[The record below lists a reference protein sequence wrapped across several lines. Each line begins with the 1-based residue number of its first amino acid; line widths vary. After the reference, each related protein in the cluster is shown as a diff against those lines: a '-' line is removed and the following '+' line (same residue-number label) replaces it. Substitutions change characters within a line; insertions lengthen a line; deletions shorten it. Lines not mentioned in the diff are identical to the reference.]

1 MGTMERFIKNYSRA
15 ISEGYAA
22 VLAGAGL
29 SRESGYVNWKELL
42 KDFAQ
47 AIELDIDKEYD
58 LVEVAQFY
66 CNSNGGR
73 GSINDEIYRKFTLT
87 AQKNNSLRQLSMLPI
102 NTFWTT
108 NYDQLL
114 ENALKDEDKK
124 VDIKISQESLAIH
137 KPNCDAVVYKMHGDC
152 DDPSKC
158 VLTKDDYE
166 AYNIHRQLFTTALQ
180 GDLISKT
187 FLFIGFSFDD
197 PNLKYIF
204 SRIRV
209 LLGENRRE
217 HFFFSKK
224 LEKSEFSSEEEY
236 LYALTRKKLQIE
248 DMRRYG
254 IHAVEISAYSEIP
267 NILERIRRC
276 VNNRNIFIS
285 GSCRNYADWDKDKA
299 YKFLYLLG
307 YKLVKNGLSVHT
319 GLIEGV
325 GPQVTNGAL
334 TAINENSL
342 PIDRYL
348 RITTLP
354 LINGKADHMD
364 QQAKTMF
371 QNNMIA
377 ETGIVIFLFGNQYY
391 NGTLSTSNGVMN
403 DFKRTMEQNKYI
415 IPVGST
421 GFAAKEIMDYIGNDK
436 EHYSYLK
443 PFWEKLSTEKD
454 PEALSDL
461 IIEIIKRIIEL
472 A

>member
-1 MGTMERFIKNYSRA
+1 MGSIDRFIKNYSRA

-29 SRESGYVNWKELL
+29 SRESGCVNWKGLL
-42 KDFAQ
+42 KDFAE
-47 AIELDIDKEYD
+47 AIDLDINKECD
-58 LVEVAQFY
+58 LVEVAQFF

-73 GSINDEIYRKFTLT
+73 GSINDEIHRKFTLP

-114 ENALKDEDKK
+114 ENALRDADKK
-124 VDIKISQESLAIH
+124 VDVKISQESLAIH

-158 VLTKDDYE
+158 ILTKDDYE

-217 HFFFSKK
+217 HFFFRKK
-224 LEKSEFSSEEEY
+224 LEKREFGSEEEY
-236 LYALTRKKLQIE
+236 LYALTRQKLQIE

-254 IHAVEISAYSEIP
+254 IHAVEISDYSEIP
-267 NILERIRRC
+267 GILERIRRC
-276 VNNRNIFIS
+276 VNNRNIFVS
-285 GSCRNYADWDKDKA
+285 GSCRNYGDWNKDKA
-299 YKFLYLLG
+299 YKFMYLLG
-307 YKLVKNGLSVHT
+307 YKLVKNGFSLHT

-334 TAINENSL
+334 TAINENGLS
-342 PIDRYL
+342 IERYL

-354 LINGKADHMD
+354 LIDGKADHMD
-364 QQAKTMF
+364 EQAKIMF

-391 NGTLSTSNGVMN
+391 NGALSTSHGVMN
-403 DFKRTMEQNKYI
+403 DFKRAIEQNKYI
-415 IPVGST
+415 IPVGAT
-421 GFAAKEIMDYIGNDK
+421 GFAAREIMNNIDK
-436 EHYSYLK
+436 EQYPYLE
-443 PFWEKLSTEKD
+443 PFWEKLSTERD
-454 PEALSDL
+454 PEDLSDL
-461 IIEIIKRIIEL
+461 ILTIVKQIIES